1 MNDQTVTAVDILLT
15 FASLCIFLGTA
26 LHFYRIITSEP
37 EEISEEVIQTEMVK
51 PTEASTLG
59 GVYEVIGEDES
70 RYVQERDTTEDHLE
84 EIETALFY
92 ATEPIGRYYITA
104 YSHLETGSK
113 LTASGGKVHKGTITT
128 AAADVWGGYFKF
140 GDYVYVEDYGLYRIE
155 DTGSAVKKRHL
166 DLYEPDMKK
175 LNSYT
180 SYKQVY
186 RVTFPFGT
194 PKDN

>member
-15 FASLCIFLGTA
+15 FASLCIFLGIA

-37 EEISEEVIQTEMVK
+37 EEISEEVIQTEAVQSE
-51 PTEASTLG
+51 TVLTLE
-59 GVYEVIGEDES
+59 VYEVIGKDETTQ
-70 RYVQERDTTEDHLE
+70 YHERDTTEDHLE
-84 EIETALFY
+84 EIQTSLFY
-92 ATEPIGRYYITA
+92 AVEPIGKYYITA
-104 YSHLETGSK
+104 YSHVETGSRI
-113 LTASGGKVHKGTITT
+113 TASGAKVHQGTITT
-128 AAADVWGGYFKF
+128 AAADVPKYFRF
-140 GDYVYVEDYGLYRIE
+140 GDYVEVDGRIYRIE

>member
-37 EEISEEVIQTEMVK
+37 EEISEEVIQTEAVQSAVV
-51 PTEASTLG
+51 TTL
-59 GVYEVIGEDES
+59 GVYEVIGKDETTQ
-70 RYVQERDTTEDHLE
+70 YQERDTTEDHLE
-84 EIETALFY
+84 EVQTSLFY

-104 YSHLETGSK
+104 YSHIETGSRI
-113 LTASGGKVHKGTITT
+113 TASGAKVHQGTITT

-140 GDYVYVEDYGLYRIE
+140 GDYVLVNDRIYRIE

>member
-15 FASLCIFLGTA
+15 FASICIFLGTA

-37 EEISEEVIQTEMVK
+37 EEILEEVIQTEAVQSAEV
-51 PTEASTLG
+51 TTL
-59 GVYEVIGEDES
+59 GVYEVIRKDETTQ
-70 RYVQERDTTEDHLE
+70 YHKRDTTEDHLE
-84 EIETALFY
+84 EIQTSLFY
-92 ATEPIGRYYITA
+92 AVEPIGKYYITA
-104 YSHLETGSK
+104 YSHVETGSRI
-113 LTASGGKVHKGTITT
+113 TASGAKVHQGTITT
-128 AAADVWGGYFKF
+128 AAADVPKYFRF
-140 GDYVYVEDYGLYRIE
+140 GDYVEVDGRIYRIE

>member
-15 FASLCIFLGTA
+15 IASLCIFLGTA

-37 EEISEEVIQTEMVK
+37 EEISEEVIQTEAVQSAEV
-51 PTEASTLG
+51 TTL
-59 GVYEVIGEDES
+59 GVYEVIGKDETTQ
-70 RYVQERDTTEDHLE
+70 YQERDTTEDHLE
-84 EIETALFY
+84 EIQTSLFY
-92 ATEPIGRYYITA
+92 AVEPIGRYYITA
-104 YSHLETGSK
+104 YSHIETGSRI
-113 LTASGGKVHKGTITT
+113 TASGAKVHQGTITT
-128 AAADVWGGYFKF
+128 AAADVPKYFRF
-140 GDYVYVEDYGLYRIE
+140 GDYVEVDGRIYRIE
-155 DTGSAVKKRHL
+155 DTGSAVRKRHL

-186 RVTFPFGT
+186 RVVFPFGT

>member
-104 YSHLETGSK
+104 YSHIETGSRI
-113 LTASGGKVHKGTITT
+113 TASGAKVHQGTITT
-128 AAADVWGGYFKF
+128 AAADVPKYFRF
-140 GDYVYVEDYGLYRIE
+140 GDYVEVDGRIYRIE

>member
-1 MNDQTVTAVDILLT
+1 MNEQTVTAVDILLT
-15 FASLCIFLGTA
+15 IASLCIFLGTA

-37 EEISEEVIQTEMVK
+37 EEISEEVIQTEAVQSAEV
-51 PTEASTLG
+51 TTL
-59 GVYEVIGEDES
+59 GVYEVIGKDETTQ
-70 RYVQERDTTEDHLE
+70 YQERDTTEDHLE
-84 EIETALFY
+84 EVQTSLFY
-92 ATEPIGRYYITA
+92 ATEPLGKYYITA
-104 YSHLETGSK
+104 YSHIETGSRI
-113 LTASGGKVHKGTITT
+113 TASGAKVHQGTITT

-140 GDYVYVEDYGLYRIE
+140 GDYVLVDDRIYRIE

>member
-1 MNDQTVTAVDILLT
+1 MSDQTVTAVDILLT
-15 FASLCIFLGTA
+15 FASICIFLGTA

-37 EEISEEVIQTEMVK
+37 EEISEKVIQTEAVQSE
-51 PTEASTLG
+51 TVLTLE
-59 GVYEVIGEDES
+59 VYEVIGKDETTQ
-70 RYVQERDTTEDHLE
+70 YHERDTTEDHLE
-84 EIETALFY
+84 EIQTSLFY
-92 ATEPIGRYYITA
+92 AVEPIGKYFITA
-104 YSHLETGSK
+104 YSHVETGSRI
-113 LTASGGKVHKGTITT
+113 TASGAKVHQGTITT
-128 AAADVWGGYFKF
+128 AAADVPKYFRF
-140 GDYVYVEDYGLYRIE
+140 GDYVEVDGRIYRIE

>member
-15 FASLCIFLGTA
+15 IASLCIFSGTA

-37 EEISEEVIQTEMVK
+37 EEISEEIIQTEAVLSAEV
-51 PTEASTLG
+51 TTL
-59 GVYEVIGEDES
+59 GVYEVIGKDETTQ
-70 RYVQERDTTEDHLE
+70 YQERDTTEDHLE
-84 EIETALFY
+84 EVQTSLFY

-104 YSHLETGSK
+104 YSHIETGSRI
-113 LTASGGKVHKGTITT
+113 TASGAKVHQGTITT
-128 AAADVWGGYFKF
+128 AAADVPKYFRF
-140 GDYVYVEDYGLYRIE
+140 GDYVEVDGRIYRIE

-186 RVTFPFGT
+186 RVVFPFGT

>member
-15 FASLCIFLGTA
+15 FASICIFIGTA

-37 EEISEEVIQTEMVK
+37 EEISEKVIQTEAVQSAVV
-51 PTEASTLG
+51 TTLG
-59 GVYEVIGEDES
+59 IYEVIGKDETTQ
-70 RYVQERDTTEDHLE
+70 YHERDTTEDHLE
-84 EIETALFY
+84 ETQTSLFY
-92 ATEPIGRYYITA
+92 AVEPIGKYYITA
-104 YSHLETGSK
+104 YSHIETGSRI
-113 LTASGGKVHKGTITT
+113 TASGAKVHQGTITT
-128 AAADVWGGYFKF
+128 AAADVPKYFRF
-140 GDYVYVEDYGLYRIE
+140 GDYVEVDGRIYRIE

>member
-15 FASLCIFLGTA
+15 IASLCIFLGTA

-37 EEISEEVIQTEMVK
+37 EEISEEVIQTEAVQSEVI
-51 PTEASTLG
+51 PTL
-59 GVYEVIGEDES
+59 GVYEAIGKDETTQ
-70 RYVQERDTTEDHLE
+70 YQERDTTEDHLE
-84 EIETALFY
+84 EVQTSLFY
-92 ATEPIGRYYITA
+92 AVEPIGRYYITA
-104 YSHLETGSK
+104 YSHIETGSRI
-113 LTASGGKVHKGTITT
+113 TASGAKVHQGTITT
-128 AAADVWGGYFKF
+128 AAADVPKYFHF
-140 GDYVYVEDYGLYRIE
+140 GDYVEVDGRIYRIE

-186 RVTFPFGT
+186 RVVFPFGT

>member
-1 MNDQTVTAVDILLT
+1 MNEQTVTAVDILLT
-15 FASLCIFLGTA
+15 IASLCIFLGTA

-37 EEISEEVIQTEMVK
+37 EEISEEVIQTEAVQSAEV
-51 PTEASTLG
+51 TTL
-59 GVYEVIGEDES
+59 GVYEVIRKDETTL
-70 RYVQERDTTEDHLE
+70 YQERDTTEDHLE
-84 EIETALFY
+84 EIQTSLFY
-92 ATEPIGRYYITA
+92 ATEPIGKYYITA
-104 YSHLETGSK
+104 YSHVETGSSI
-113 LTASGGKVHKGTITT
+113 TASGAKVHQGTITT
-128 AAADVWGGYFKF
+128 AAADVPKYFHF
-140 GDYVYVEDYGLYRIE
+140 GDYVEVDGRIYRIE

>member
-1 MNDQTVTAVDILLT
+1 MNEQTVTAVDILLT
-15 FASLCIFLGTA
+15 FASICIFLGTA
-26 LHFYRIITSEP
+26 FHFYRIITSEP
-37 EEISEEVIQTEMVK
+37 EEISEEVIQTEAVLSAEV
-51 PTEASTLG
+51 TTL
-59 GVYEVIGEDES
+59 GVYEVIGKDETTE
-70 RYVQERDTTEDHLE
+70 YQERDTTEDHLE
-84 EIETALFY
+84 EIQTSLFY
-92 ATEPIGRYYITA
+92 ATEPLGKYYITA
-104 YSHLETGSK
+104 YSHIETGSRI
-113 LTASGGKVHKGTITT
+113 TASGAKVHQGTITT
-128 AAADVWGGYFKF
+128 AAADVPKYFHF
-140 GDYVYVEDYGLYRIE
+140 GEYVEVDGRIYRIE

>member
-1 MNDQTVTAVDILLT
+1 MNKQTVTAVDILLT
-15 FASLCIFLGTA
+15 FASICIFLGTA
-26 LHFYRIITSEP
+26 LHFYKIITSEP
-37 EEISEEVIQTEMVK
+37 EEISEEVIQTEAVLSAEV
-51 PTEASTLG
+51 TTL
-59 GVYEVIGEDES
+59 GVYEVIGKDETTQ
-70 RYVQERDTTEDHLE
+70 YQERDTTEDHLE
-84 EIETALFY
+84 EVQTSLFY

-104 YSHLETGSK
+104 YSHVETGSRI
-113 LTASGGKVHKGTITT
+113 TAFGAKVHQGTITT
-128 AAADVWGGYFKF
+128 AAADVPKYFHF
-140 GDYVYVEDYGLYRIE
+140 GDYVEVDGRIYRIE

>member
-37 EEISEEVIQTEMVK
+37 EEISEEVIQTEAESAEV
-51 PTEASTLG
+51 TTLG
-59 GVYEVIGEDES
+59 IYEVIGKDETTQ
-70 RYVQERDTTEDHLE
+70 YHERDTTEDHLE
-84 EIETALFY
+84 EIQTSLFY
-92 ATEPIGRYYITA
+92 AVEPIGKYYITA
-104 YSHLETGSK
+104 YSHIETGSRI
-113 LTASGGKVHKGTITT
+113 TASGAKVHQGTITT
-128 AAADVWGGYFKF
+128 AAADVPKYFRF
-140 GDYVYVEDYGLYRIE
+140 GDYVEVDGRIYRIE

-166 DLYEPDMKK
+166 DLYEPDTKK

>member
-15 FASLCIFLGTA
+15 FASICIFIGTT

-37 EEISEEVIQTEMVK
+37 EEISEEVIQTEAVLSAEV
-51 PTEASTLG
+51 TTL
-59 GVYEVIGEDES
+59 GVYEVIRKDETTQ
-70 RYVQERDTTEDHLE
+70 YHERDTTEDHLE
-84 EIETALFY
+84 EIQTSLFY
-92 ATEPIGRYYITA
+92 AVEPIGRYYITA
-104 YSHLETGSK
+104 YSHVETGSRI
-113 LTASGGKVHKGTITT
+113 TASGAKVHQGTITT
-128 AAADVWGGYFKF
+128 AAADVPKYFRF
-140 GDYVYVEDYGLYRIE
+140 GDYVEVDGRIYRIE

>member
-15 FASLCIFLGTA
+15 FASLCIFIGTA

-37 EEISEEVIQTEMVK
+37 EEISEEVIQTEAVQSAEV
-51 PTEASTLG
+51 TTL
-59 GVYEVIGEDES
+59 GVYEVIRKHETTQ
-70 RYVQERDTTEDHLE
+70 YHKRDTTEDHLE
-84 EIETALFY
+84 EIQTSLFY
-92 ATEPIGRYYITA
+92 AVEPIGKYYITA
-104 YSHLETGSK
+104 YSHVETGSRI
-113 LTASGGKVHKGTITT
+113 TASGAKVHQGTITT
-128 AAADVWGGYFKF
+128 AAADVPKYFRF
-140 GDYVYVEDYGLYRIE
+140 GDYVEVDGRIYRIE